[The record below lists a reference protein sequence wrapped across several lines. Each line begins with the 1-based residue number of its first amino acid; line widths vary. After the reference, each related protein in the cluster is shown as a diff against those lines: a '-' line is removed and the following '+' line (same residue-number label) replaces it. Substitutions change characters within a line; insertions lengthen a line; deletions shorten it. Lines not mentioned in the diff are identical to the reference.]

1 MKVTSITVTAAC
13 VVRLGEEDEGPL
25 LRLEPVPAGPGRA
38 RAGGLEAL
46 PSVDRRPTAVMPI
59 PAAAVRIG
67 RDQRS
72 DVVVSDL
79 NVSRRHAELRKSAA
93 GTFEIVDLGSHN
105 GTFVNG
111 ARVDRAVVGPD
122 DIIAIGHATFR
133 LADGELREYVDTGDV
148 PFEARNLR
156 VVVGGKKVLIEDMSF
171 PIPGKSFV
179 AIAGPAGSGKS
190 TLLNALVGM
199 RPANSGSVLYD
210 HRDLYSD
217 YAELRH
223 RIGLVPQQD
232 VTHTQLTT
240 RSALGY
246 SAELR
251 FPADTKRHERR
262 QRIEEVLTDLDM
274 SEHRDT
280 RFEKLSGGQRKRACI
295 ATELL
300 TQPSMLFLDEPT
312 SPLDAYHKRDFMQQL
327 RRITDEGRSVVVI
340 THDIEQ
346 VSICDRLLV
355 LAPGGRM
362 AFYGPPAE
370 GLRYFGCA
378 DWADVFRDLET
389 RPDEEWSEKFKASPA
404 YELYVAAPL
413 SARPPGP
420 VKSVRSARPA
430 RSARSAR
437 SREPS
442 GGPGSA
448 PERPELP
455 RPRGK
460 LRQTVTLSRRYAR
473 VIAADRGYLL
483 FTVLLPVILGGLA
496 RVMPAPEGLAGTAH
510 TNVDAVTLLLVLVM
524 SACLAGTANSVRE
537 IVKELE
543 IFRRERAAGLSSGSY
558 VASKV
563 VVLGVVSVVQA
574 LIITL
579 IGLPGRPMP
588 DRGAILPGNPL
599 LEVLIGVCL
608 LSFVSMCVGLVVSSI
623 VSTSEKTMPALV
635 VLTMVQVVLSGGI
648 FPLVGR
654 MGLDQVSWIAP
665 ARWGMAALGATANL
679 NVISPS
685 GLRPDPLWA
694 QSAASWEEDIA
705 ILLGIGLVCLVVAWR
720 RMHRLSPGRR

>member
-1 MKVTSITVTAAC
+1 
-13 VVRLGEEDEGPL
+13 
-25 LRLEPVPAGPGRA
+25 
-38 RAGGLEAL
+38 
-46 PSVDRRPTAVMPI
+46 MPI

-79 NVSRRHAELRKSAA
+79 NVSRRHAELSKSAA
-93 GTFEIVDLGSHN
+93 GTFEITDLGSHN

-111 ARVDRAVVGPD
+111 ARVDRAAVGED

-133 LADGELREYVDTGDV
+133 LAGGELREYVDTGDV

-251 FPADTKRHERR
+251 FPADTKRQERR

-274 SEHRDT
+274 SEHGDT

-312 SPLDAYHKRDFMQQL
+312 SPLDAYHKREFMQQL

-362 AFYGPPAE
+362 AFYGPPDE

-389 RPDEEWSEKFKASPA
+389 RPDENWSEKFKASPA

-420 VKSVRSARPA
+420 VRSGRSAGPARKAVSARPA
-430 RSARSAR
+430 RSARSQ
-437 SREPS
+437 EP
-442 GGPGSA
+442 PGVPWFE

-455 RPRGK
+455 KPRGK

-496 RVMPAPEGLAGTAH
+496 RVMPDPEGLAGVAH
-510 TNVDAVTLLLVLVM
+510 TNEDAVTLLLVLVM

-588 DRGAILPGNPL
+588 NRGAVLSGNPL

-648 FPLVGR
+648 FPLAGR
-654 MGLDQVSWIAP
+654 IGLDQVSWIAP
-665 ARWGMAALGATANL
+665 ARWGMAALAATVNL

-694 QSAASWEEDIA
+694 QSAASWGKDIG